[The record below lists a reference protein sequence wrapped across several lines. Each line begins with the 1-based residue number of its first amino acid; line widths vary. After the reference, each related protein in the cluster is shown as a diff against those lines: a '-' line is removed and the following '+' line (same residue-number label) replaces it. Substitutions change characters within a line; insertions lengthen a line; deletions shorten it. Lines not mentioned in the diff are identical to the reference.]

1 VRAGPPPRCPSSP
14 RASLLVAL
22 LLVCPALAACPAPP
36 GSRPAAREAVT
47 SVEVAPVEA
56 APVEA
61 APVEAAPV
69 EVEPLPTV
77 IDEPAASDDPELAAA
92 RRSIV
97 DGRVSA
103 DALATLAASSR
114 PAHRRATRLLAVI
127 DHEAPGPIAVIE
139 PPPRPSPEPL
149 AIAPAPAPVEPA
161 PAPALPAPVAVA
173 PEVAPLEPE
182 PSHDDDDHRID
193 PIDPRAFAADAAIV
207 AWIRDDPPQV
217 DASTSS
223 EPPRDPFAGLMA
235 IDEPAVLLPID
246 WQAATP
252 RLILTRL
259 ELVAVGDRVRLD
271 VVGSATVALR
281 MQPLAAHVLRVRLEG
296 AGAVPNFLAARPSDE
311 RVAVS
316 AIRRGRGAVEIDV
329 ELAADVALLSVTPLA
344 NGAALEFGRVAAHN
358 PDP

>member
-1 VRAGPPPRCPSSP
+1 MRAGPPPRCPSSSG
-14 RASLLVAL
+14 AVLLVAL
-22 LLVCPALAACPAPP
+22 LLACPALLGCPAPP
-36 GSRPAAREAVT
+36 GSRPVERESEPVGVT
-47 SVEVAPVEA
+47 PAEVTPVDVAP
-56 APVEA
+56 
-61 APVEAAPV
+61 
-69 EVEPLPTV
+69 LPAV
-77 IDEPAASDDPELAAA
+77 IDEPAAIDDPELAAA

-97 DGRVSA
+97 DGRVAA

-139 PPPRPSPEPL
+139 PPPRPSPVEP
-149 AIAPAPAPVEPA
+149 APVEPVPVAVEPSPVEPAPVEPA
-161 PAPALPAPVAVA
+161 PVEPAPVE
-173 PEVAPLEPE
+173 PAPL
-182 PSHDDDDHRID
+182 DDGGID
-193 PIDPRAFAADAAIV
+193 PIDPRAYAADAAIV

-259 ELVAVGDRVRLD
+259 ELVAVGERVRLD
-271 VVGSATVALR
+271 VVGSAAVPVR

-311 RVAVS
+311 RVAVL
-316 AIRRGRGAVEIDV
+316 AVRRGRGAVEIDV

-344 NGAALEFGRVAAHN
+344 NGAALEFGSSAAHN
-358 PDP
+358 PGR